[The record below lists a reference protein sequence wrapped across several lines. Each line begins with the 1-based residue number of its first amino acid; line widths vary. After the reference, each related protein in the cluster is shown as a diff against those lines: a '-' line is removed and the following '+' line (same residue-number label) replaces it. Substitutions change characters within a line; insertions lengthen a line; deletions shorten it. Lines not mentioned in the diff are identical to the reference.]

1 MSPPEASAP
10 KLKEEKLQRTFVLTL
25 AALCLL
31 APSGDAQ
38 KKRAPARKA
47 PPAPKPAP
55 VVDTRQEAQM
65 VAEQIKVISRF
76 LYTYGKITY
85 GLEFDADQA
94 KRARPSPELAE
105 KNKQIKAGVVNGI
118 VGLKGGI
125 DKLEEALKNNPR
137 LQVQYVNLLGVSEA
151 VNRARDLA
159 ANNQFDEA
167 GRSLITANERLAALL
182 LEIK

>member
-1 MSPPEASAP
+1 
-10 KLKEEKLQRTFVLTL
+10 LQRSLVLALTL
-25 AALCLL
+25 LCAL
-31 APSGDAQ
+31 APSGYAQ
-38 KKRAPARKA
+38 KKRTPTRKA
-47 PPAPKPAP
+47 PAPKPAP
-55 VVDTRQEAQM
+55 VVDTRQEAQQ

-76 LYTYGKITY
+76 LYTYGKIAY

-94 KRARPSPELAE
+94 KRARPSPELIE

-125 DKLEEALKNNPR
+125 DKLEQALKDNPR

-151 VNRARDLA
+151 INRARDLA

-167 GRSLITANERLAALL
+167 GRSLITANERLTALL
-182 LEIK
+182 LDIK